1 VIGRRESDQTDRGR
15 ERIVLYLIREPYR
28 IIMGTRET
36 VGVESAAGTV
46 CTCISKSST
55 DGLYLQIGSNVPRR
69 VSIVRITYLVEVD
82 LMILIIVRRVAHGPV
97 YFSHVLDGQF
107 NLHHITSNHTS
118 LSSRFLSLR
127 ASPPLSSPL
136 LTSLLTSST
145 PSSPDV
151 TLVIYLYL

>member
-28 IIMGTRET
+28 IIIMGTRET

-97 YFSHVLDGQF
+97 YFSHVLYGQF

-118 LSSRFLSLR
+118 LSSRLLSLR

-136 LTSLLTSST
+136 LTSLLTSSHSLL
-145 PSSPDV
+145 P
-151 TLVIYLYL
+151 